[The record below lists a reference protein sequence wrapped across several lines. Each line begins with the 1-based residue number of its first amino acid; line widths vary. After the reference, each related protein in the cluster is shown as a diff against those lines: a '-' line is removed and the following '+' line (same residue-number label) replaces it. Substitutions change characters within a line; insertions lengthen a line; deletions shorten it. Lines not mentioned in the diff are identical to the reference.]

1 MLPARDPS
9 LKESF
14 SSGLASRTPFSTAG
28 ALALAILALE
38 LVAPAI
44 AWAHRFGGPNDP
56 CERKIGSSLIH
67 ITLYQPQFDPD
78 AEYCDEVPR
87 EGDTV
92 LVVDVLGDELRKVPM
107 GLEVIATGD
116 SQAPRTILSVPPKVY
131 RRGVA
136 DAQMLLT
143 ADSPY
148 LARVT
153 LAGNG
158 VANSQVLSFPIRVRS
173 WYRALIMPSL
183 MVLGVIALT
192 AISVIRYHLSS
203 GRPRS
208 PRRAARAHLR
218 LAGVA
223 LACCLLIAGCAR
235 RTVETRRPTLPDVQ
249 LVDDHGQPVSL
260 GSLRGKVVVLQFIHI
275 GCPGVCDNLVNKF
288 GQIADK
294 LGPDLGSKVVLLSI
308 SNDPENDTP
317 DKLLALARS
326 READLKG
333 WLFVTGKAGAVD
345 RVIKAFGL
353 HNERLPD
360 GSPNHIT
367 RVFLLGPDLRARH
380 EYAGMAMDL
389 HSVGNQIKETL
400 ETGKVS

>member
-1 MLPARDPS
+1 L
-9 LKESF
+9 LKKNLF
-14 SSGLASRTPFSTAG
+14 FGFAGRTPFSTVAALAFVILAG
-28 ALALAILALE
+28 AELIVPAL
-38 LVAPAI
+38 V
-44 AWAHRFGGPNDP
+44 WAHRFGGPNDP

-92 LVVDVLGDELRKVPM
+92 LVVDVLGDELRKMPM
-107 GLEVIATGD
+107 GLEVIATSD
-116 SQAPRTILSVPPKVY
+116 PRAPRTILSVPPKVY

-143 ADSPY
+143 AEGPY

-153 LAGNG
+153 LGGNG
-158 VANSQVLSFPIRVRS
+158 AANSQVLSFPIRVRS

-183 MVLGVIALT
+183 VVLAVIALT

-203 GRPRS
+203 GKPRS
-208 PRRAARAHLR
+208 RGWATR
-218 LAGVA
+218 LAGAA
-223 LACCLLIAGCAR
+223 LTCCLVAAGCERKPVPRIA
-235 RTVETRRPTLPDVQ
+235 TLPDIQV
-249 LVDDHGQPVSL
+249 VDDHGRAMSL
-260 GSLRGKVVVLQFIHI
+260 GSLRGKVVLLQFIHI

-294 LGPDLGSKVVLLSI
+294 LGPDLGARVVLLSVT
-308 SNDPENDTP
+308 NDPENDTP
-317 DKLLALARS
+317 EKLLALARS

-333 WLFVTGKAGAVD
+333 WLFVTGKAGEVD

-389 HSVGNQIKETL
+389 HSVRNQIKETL
-400 ETGKVS
+400 ASGKVS

>member
-1 MLPARDPS
+1 MIVL
-9 LKESF
+9 
-14 SSGLASRTPFSTAG
+14 TVVAG
-28 ALALAILALE
+28 F
-38 LVAPAI
+38 VAPAI
-44 AWAHRFGGPNDP
+44 LWAHRFGGPNDP
-56 CERKIGSSLIH
+56 CERKIGASFIH

-78 AEYCDEVPR
+78 AEYCDVVPR
-87 EGDTV
+87 EGNTV
-92 LVVDVLGDELRKVPM
+92 LVVDVLGDDLRKVPM

-116 SQAPRTILSVPPKVY
+116 SQAPRTILSVPATVY

-136 DAQMLLT
+136 DVQVLLT
-143 ADSPY
+143 ADSRY
-148 LARVT
+148 LARVS
-153 LAGNG
+153 LQGNST
-158 VANSQVLSFPIRVRS
+158 VKSQVLSFPIRVGS
-173 WYRALIMPSL
+173 WYRALIVPAL
-183 MVLGVIALT
+183 MVIGVLALT

-208 PRRAARAHLR
+208 LRSAARRSGLCLARAAL
-218 LAGVA
+218 V
-223 LACCLLIAGCAR
+223 CCLLIPGCERKESPNAA
-235 RTVETRRPTLPDVQ
+235 TLPDVQ
-249 LVDDHGQPVSL
+249 VIDDHGRPLAL
-260 GSLRGKVVVLQFIHI
+260 GSLKGKVVLLEFIHI

-294 LGPDLGSKVVLLSI
+294 LGPDLGSKVVLLSV
-308 SNDPENDTP
+308 SNDPEHDTP
-317 DKLLALARS
+317 EKLLALARS

-333 WLFVTGKAGAVD
+333 WLFVTGKAGDVD

-367 RVFLLGPDLRARH
+367 RVFLLGPDLRARQ

-400 ETGKVS
+400 DNGGAS